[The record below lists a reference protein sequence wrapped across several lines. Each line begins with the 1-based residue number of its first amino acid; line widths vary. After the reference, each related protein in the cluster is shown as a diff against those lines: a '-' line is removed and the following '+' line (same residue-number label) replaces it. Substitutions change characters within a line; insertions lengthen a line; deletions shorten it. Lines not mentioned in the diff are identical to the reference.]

1 MHHYS
6 VYYFKKCSIVSI
18 LLSVVSVLSYY
29 LKINSVIRTIMD
41 LLGEI
46 GHSVL
51 HAYLHEESYIETA
64 VDEDFIVK
72 VITITLLVTIL
83 SWIYQCI
90 SYYYLVRLKTSI
102 EACVLPVYETPS
114 YFYSK
119 FSRFISRSI
128 MSKIMT
134 VLDTEI
140 AKKKKIMDERERL
153 DMSMNSNKVEHNVPN
168 TDSINPAGLKSILVK
183 DRKTSNLRR
192 KSRKNA
198 HDQQTNQPSSQ
209 HLLNCDVSL
218 RHAYII
224 PVPNYK
230 KMKFNKEIL
239 HKVSFKK

>member
-1 MHHYS
+1 MS
-6 VYYFKKCSIVSI
+6 SINFHLIDSFSHI
-18 LLSVVSVLSYY
+18 S
-29 LKINSVIRTIMD
+29 D
-41 LLGEI
+41 
-46 GHSVL
+46 
-51 HAYLHEESYIETA
+51 TA

-72 VITITLLVTIL
+72 VITITLLITIFI
-83 SWIYQCI
+83 WIYQRL

-140 AKKKKIMDERERL
+140 GKKQKIMTERERL
-153 DMSMNSNKVEHNVPN
+153 SLCKNVDKIEHNIPN
-168 TDSINPAGLKSILVK
+168 TESNHPGLKSILIKEKKAPKMRKNNVK
-183 DRKTSNLRR
+183 DSK
-192 KSRKNA
+192 
-198 HDQQTNQPSSQ
+198 QTNHQSSQ
-209 HLLNCDVSL
+209 SLDYDVTL

-230 KMKFNKEIL
+230 KMKFNKDIL
-239 HKVSFKK
+239 QKVSFKKNEY